1 MVIDEFWIWF
11 AVGIGLGLLYQL
23 WKKKPRRRRKYA
35 IGQTL
40 EGIAEVVDG
49 DTIKVD
55 GVTVRLAGL
64 DAPEL
69 GQIAQSV
76 DKEWFDHG
84 LTVKTALTRAIQGRK
99 VSVTSI
105 KRGKYGRVVGVVMCE
120 GLDIGALLVGNGHA
134 IAAYGNQY
142 KALEEQARRE
152 GKGIWGHAVSYDPRS
167 WRQRHR
173 R

>member
-1 MVIDEFWIWF
+1 MTIDKFLRI
-11 AVGIGLGLLYQL
+11 VLGLLYKL
-23 WKKKPRRRRKYA
+23 WKKKSRRRRKYA

-76 DKEWFDHG
+76 NKEWFDQG
-84 LTVKTALTRAIQGRK
+84 LTVKTVLTRAIQGRQ

-152 GKGIWGHAVSYDPRS
+152 GKGIWGQAVSYDPRS

>member
-1 MVIDEFWIWF
+1 MTIDKFLRMV
-11 AVGIGLGLLYQL
+11 LGLLYKL
-23 WKKKPRRRRKYA
+23 WRKTRRRKRVM
-35 IGQTL
+35 IGETL
-40 EGIAEVVDG
+40 QGIAEVVDG

-55 GVTVRLAGL
+55 GITVRLAGL

-76 DKEWFDHG
+76 DKEWFGPWTDGQNRPHQSD
-84 LTVKTALTRAIQGRK
+84 TRQKSQRYIDQEREVWSGC
-99 VSVTSI
+99 
-105 KRGKYGRVVGVVMCE
+105 GVVMCE